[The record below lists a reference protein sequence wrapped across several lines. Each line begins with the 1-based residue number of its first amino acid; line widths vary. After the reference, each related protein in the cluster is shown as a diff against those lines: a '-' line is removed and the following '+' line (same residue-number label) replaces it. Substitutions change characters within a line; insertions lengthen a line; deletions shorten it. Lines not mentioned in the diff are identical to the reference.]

1 MFGRNVDTITSA
13 EETSIYKGTFQNLTS
28 ISGQNNTNTG
38 KSIGGSYAIF
48 STQVEA
54 NRGYDFNS
62 TKEELE
68 RYAKYKTNKQD
79 LRELKCTNY
88 FLNRKRLGICMKPR
102 SRSVD
107 DSADENKCDVN
118 DQQKQ

>member
-1 MFGRNVDTITSA
+1 MFGRNGETIGSA
-13 EETSIYKGTFQNLTS
+13 EETNIYRGTFQNLTS
-28 ISGQNNTNTG
+28 ISGQTITNTG

-68 RYAKYKTNKQD
+68 RYAKYKTNKQN
-79 LRELKCTNY
+79 LRELKCTKY
-88 FLNRKRLGICMKPR
+88 FLNRKGLGICMKPR

-107 DSADENKCDVN
+107 DGDDGNKCDVN